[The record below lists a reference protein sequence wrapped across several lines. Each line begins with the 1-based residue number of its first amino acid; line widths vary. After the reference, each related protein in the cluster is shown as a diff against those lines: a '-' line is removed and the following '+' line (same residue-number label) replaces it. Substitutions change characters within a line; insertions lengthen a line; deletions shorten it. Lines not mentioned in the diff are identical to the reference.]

1 MGKSISFSL
10 GVALVQ
16 QLDGPPSRHKFVASP
31 EPIVIKSGD
40 RNQPERRMSSPAAPP
55 RIFDRALL
63 QRRIEKA
70 RAGAPDFL
78 LVRAADDLLDR
89 LQTVMRPFPR
99 ALDLGAPTDH
109 FAQAVVVSGRA
120 APLRAGR
127 FGGAAIVDEE
137 ILPFAPASFDLVVSG
152 MALHWVNDLPG
163 VLTQIRRILA
173 PDGLFIA
180 CLPGGASLVELRA
193 ALAQAEEQILGGASP
208 RVSPFV
214 DVRDMGA
221 LLQRAGFALP
231 VSDIDS
237 FTLRYDSLFALMS
250 DLRAMGA
257 ANVLTQRAKIPLRR
271 DVLMR
276 AAQIYAERFSDP
288 DGRVHASFEIVWL
301 SGWAP
306 HESQQKPAQ
315 PGSATARLEDA
326 IKGCIS

>member
-1 MGKSISFSL
+1 MS
-10 GVALVQ
+10 A
-16 QLDGPPSRHKFVASP
+16 PSSTP
-31 EPIVIKSGD
+31 ST
-40 RNQPERRMSSPAAPP
+40 PP

-63 QRRIEKA
+63 QRRIRKA
-70 RAGAPDFL
+70 RAGAAPDFL
-78 LVRAADDLLDR
+78 LARAADDLLDR

-99 ALDLGAPTDH
+99 ALDLGAPADH
-109 FAQAVVVSGRA
+109 FARAIIASGRA
-120 APLRAGR
+120 EPLSAGR
-127 FGGAAIVDEE
+127 FGGVVIADEE
-137 ILPFAPASFDLVVSG
+137 ALPFAPASFDLVVSG

-163 VLTQIRRILA
+163 VFAQVRRILA

-193 ALAQAEEQILGGASP
+193 ALAQAEEEILGGASP

-214 DVRDMGA
+214 DVRDMGG

-237 FTLRYDSLFALMS
+237 FTLRYDSLFALMA
-250 DLRAMGA
+250 DVRAMGA
-257 ANVLTQRAKIPLRR
+257 ANVLTQRAKKPLRR
-271 DVLMR
+271 DMLMR

-288 DGRVHASFEIVWL
+288 DGRVRASFEIVWL

-326 IKGCIS
+326 IKGCKS